1 LPAKP
6 PTPAELFGQHLREL
20 RLARGL
26 TQKDVEERSGVLVPY
41 LSSLEAGARLPTL
54 TMAMAMRLAAALGCK
69 VSELAKPLDGYEE

>member
-1 LPAKP
+1 MPAKRL
-6 PTPAELFGQHLREL
+6 TPAELFGRHLREL

-41 LSSLEAGARLPTL
+41 LSLLESGARLPTL
-54 TMAMAMRLAAALGCK
+54 RMAMRLAEALGCK

>member
-1 LPAKP
+1 LPAKR

-54 TMAMAMRLAAALGCK
+54 TTVMRLAGALGCK
-69 VSELAKPLDGYEE
+69 VSELAKPLDGYGK

>member
-1 LPAKP
+1 MPARR
-6 PTPAELFGQHLREL
+6 PTPAELFGRHLREL

-26 TQKDVEERSGVLVPY
+26 TQKDVEDRSGVLVPY

-54 TMAMAMRLAAALGCK
+54 TMAMRLAAALGCK

>member
-1 LPAKP
+1 LPAKR

-54 TMAMAMRLAAALGCK
+54 TTVMRLADALGCK
-69 VSELAKPLDGYEE
+69 VSELAKPLDGYGE